1 MNYKYLIIVLVL
13 IGGITVTSSFADDTE
28 LTYDEIF
35 KDDDFIEKLLYL
47 LHHQILNLN
56 GEADP
61 VTTLEEIKKSY
72 DDGYNVG
79 KRSVTI
85 EPVED
90 SYLSDKII
98 AQGSQIDLLKKQ
110 NKSLENEN
118 YKLKDYLQK
127 EKQDMNPIN
136 EINDGGDFK
145 LALRQTD
152 TYYREYE
159 ILDARL
165 TDEIDYLNKLLKLPH
180 DISVIAQECQEV
192 NAFYDYQSRT
202 IIFCYELVNEFYN
215 VFSNEEFFT
224 DISQD
229 SIYSQVNSNIIE
241 TLYHEVGHAM
251 FMSWD
256 IPFTGLEENVV
267 DQFAVFLIWN
277 NYDNESINLILYD
290 IGSYYWVQDQYYL
303 QDQSDVHSLDL
314 QRFYNIS
321 CYVYGFDKDYNQDL
335 ITDEWLPLS
344 RSYNCEYEFDR
355 LLYGFSNVFENYF
368 ITFN

>member
-1 MNYKYLIIVLVL
+1 MQVVIIGLIFAVIF
-13 IGGITVTSSFADDTE
+13 SASFGFAYSQTE
-28 LTYDEIF
+28 PIP
-35 KDDDFIEKLLYL
+35 
-47 LHHQILNLN
+47 
-56 GEADP
+56 AW
-61 VTTLEEIKKSY
+61 IK
-72 DDGYNVG
+72 GVA
-79 KRSVTI
+79 
-85 EPVED
+85 EFWAE
-90 SYLSDKII
+90 DKITDKEFVEALEFLI
-98 AQGSQIDLLKKQ
+98 ESGIIKVSDPRVSEMAKENSELREKID
-110 NKSLENEN
+110 
-118 YKLKDYLQK
+118 
-127 EKQDMNPIN
+127 
-136 EINDGGDFK
+136 DGGDFK

-159 ILDARL
+159 ILDTRL
-165 TDEIDYLNKLLKLPH
+165 TEEIDYLNKLLKLPH

-202 IIFCYELVNEFYN
+202 IIFCYELVKEFYN

-229 SIYSQVNSNIIE
+229 SIYSQVDSNIIE

-290 IGSYYWVQDQYYL
+290 IGSYYWAQDQYYL

-314 QRFYNIS
+314 QRFYNVS

-355 LLYGFSNVFENYF
+355 LLYGFSNVFEDYF